1 MPSFGERPN
10 HRVRSTAA
18 QCPDEEL
25 VERTMRARLH
35 GHEIISVGE
44 NDQAGR
50 TLRCRMEGS
59 VKTSVITGC
68 AGFIG
73 SHLAER
79 CVARGD
85 RVIGLDLL
93 TDYYDVDQKW
103 ANLDRLSSLPGFEF
117 VETDL
122 AAGFDDY
129 AEQADVVFHQ
139 AGQPGVRASWRDQ
152 FDEYLSRNVQA
163 TQRVLEACVR
173 RGVDRVV
180 YASSSSVYGNAE
192 HYPVDETMLPQPF
205 SPYGVTKLAAEHLC
219 SLYASN
225 FGLSVVSLR
234 YFTVYGP
241 RQRPDMATHRLFE
254 AALDG
259 TPFPLFGTGEQ
270 LRDFTFVGDVV
281 GANLLAAEVDVPP
294 GLVANIAGGG
304 ECSMLELISTIEEI
318 AGKRIEI
325 DHRDPVRGDVR
336 RTGGLTDVA
345 HDELGWTP
353 ETALRDGL
361 AIQHRWHLSRR

>member
-1 MPSFGERPN
+1 M
-10 HRVRSTAA
+10 
-18 QCPDEEL
+18 
-25 VERTMRARLH
+25 
-35 GHEIISVGE
+35 
-44 NDQAGR
+44 
-50 TLRCRMEGS
+50 
-59 VKTSVITGC
+59 KTSVITGC

-79 CVARGD
+79 CLARGD
-85 RVIGLDLL
+85 RVIGIDLL
-93 TDYYDVDQKW
+93 TDYYDVDQKR
-103 ANLDRLSSLPGFEF
+103 ANLGRLTSLPGFEF
-117 VETDL
+117 VESDL

-129 AEQADVVFHQ
+129 AQRADVVFHQ

-173 RGVDRVV
+173 GGVDRVV

-192 HYPVDETMLPQPF
+192 RYPVNETMQPRPF

-254 AALDG
+254 AALEG
-259 TPFPLFGTGEQ
+259 TTFPLYGTGAQ

-281 GANLLAAEVDVPP
+281 TANLLAAEADVPP
-294 GLVANIAGGG
+294 GLVANIAGGSS
-304 ECSMLELISTIEEI
+304 CSMLDLVSTIEEI
-318 AGKRIEI
+318 AGRHIEI
-325 DHRDPVRGDVR
+325 DYRDPVRGDVR

-345 HDELGWTP
+345 RDEFGWTP
-353 ETALRDGL
+353 DTALRKGL
-361 AIQHRWHLSRR
+361 EVQYRWHLTRRGLPSTPPTGGAPES